1 MFMNVMEF
9 RKIVISEISA
19 LKYIEKVC
27 GNNGGVACP
36 RCVEPLPVYR
46 IEGGRR
52 RRCGGCGHT
61 FNVISGRWLGK
72 VKIPFS
78 KWLWIVKLY
87 ELEMTARTIS
97 EEIDISYPT
106 VLKAVNTIRS
116 SILAA
121 TGHGRELLGGGDSP
135 RCNSLCKCCA
145 IVECESGTTPL
156 SPEDILSI
164 RELEDGCIICTNNNV
179 KGDSII
185 CGGVRH
191 NRVECGSG
199 IGGCRIFLAGDR
211 GRWSFIK
218 ERLAKFHGIREDLLP
233 VYLAVIDYRYQ
244 HRGEEFFD
252 LLMNN
257 LCSLIPSVKNGLPE
271 IAGYDM
277 DEVEYL
283 EIC

>member
-1 MFMNVMEF
+1 MNVMEF
-9 RKIVISEISA
+9 RIVVRSESSA
-19 LKYIEKVC
+19 LKYVEKVC
-27 GNNGGVACP
+27 GSDGGFACP
-36 RCVEPLPVYR
+36 RCVEKLSLYR
-46 IEGGRR
+46 IEEGRR
-52 RRCGGCGHT
+52 RRCGACSHT
-61 FNVISGRWLGK
+61 FSLVSGRWMGR
-72 VKIPFS
+72 VKIPFV

-121 TGHGRELLGGGDSP
+121 TGHGRELLGGADSP

-145 IVECESGTTPL
+145 SLECESGTIPIP
-156 SPEDILSI
+156 PEDILSI
-164 RELEDGCIICTNNNV
+164 RELEEGCIICTNDKV

-199 IGGCRIFLAGDR
+199 GGGYRIFFAGDR

-244 HRGEEFFD
+244 HRSEDYFD
-252 LLMNN
+252 LLIKN

-271 IAGYDM
+271 VAGYDA
-277 DEVEYL
+277 DEVEEV